1 MLLLDALR
9 HKGPEQR
16 MTLEFCHDEN
26 KYLFQE
32 KGREAKKKNWR
43 SFDANDLVNASYHLI
58 GTVYMTSMGMVL
70 NLNEEISTAISHDI
84 SKGS

>member
-16 MTLEFCHDEN
+16 LTLEFRHDEN

-32 KGREAKKKNWR
+32 KGREAKKKKNWR
-43 SFDANDLVNASYHLI
+43 SFDANDF
-58 GTVYMTSMGMVL
+58 
-70 NLNEEISTAISHDI
+70 
-84 SKGS
+84 SKCKLPPNWNCIYEKHGDGLKLK